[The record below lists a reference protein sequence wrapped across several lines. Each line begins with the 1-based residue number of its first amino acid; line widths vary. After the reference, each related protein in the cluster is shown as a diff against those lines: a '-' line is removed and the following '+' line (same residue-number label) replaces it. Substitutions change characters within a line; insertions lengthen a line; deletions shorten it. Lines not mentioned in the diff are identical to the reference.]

1 MKRIFLALLLLLSLS
16 LPAHALPKEGDEWI
30 RLDTPSFTFFSNATE
45 RTTHRIA
52 ANIERLR
59 SVLIQLNPDIKATS
73 DRPTFVYIFR
83 NAPAL
88 TPYKPIRN
96 GKRID
101 VDGLFV
107 ALNEANYMAFHA
119 EMSTDT
125 TALVYHE
132 YLHDLLRN
140 NYSSLPLWFEEGL
153 AEFYSTFKANDQFA
167 EIGHASPDHIRWLRE
182 NNLIPL
188 AQLFAMDQSSKTY
201 NEGYER
207 GVFYSESWALV
218 HYLMMGNEARRA
230 QALQYFHELASGVPG
245 PEAFRRAFN
254 TGEATL
260 EKELRDY
267 VRRSLFNYA
276 RFPVEPEAKLQAKV
290 VPLPRHELLTR
301 LGDLLASEGPEQS
314 AAAAE
319 HFRAALAAKP
329 DAGAAMAGLAR
340 LEEAAGRHEESRAL
354 RDKAVQLAPDDFSLQ
369 LRSAADLLAQGKDPA
384 TLEKARAALTRA
396 VQIRPDSGE
405 AWAAL
410 AETYNAATRS
420 DADPLPPQA
429 VTAYENAHRLRPRD
443 FAAAYNLVL
452 VYARTG
458 QRDKAAEL
466 IEKEIAPV
474 ASADQLR
481 IAWEGWIGEGRVE
494 AEDLIQQKKLD
505 EAAVVLEALKR
516 RAPADLSRP
525 LADRLA
531 EIKRVTDLNR
541 FAARYN
547 EAVALLQQ
555 KKTDEA
561 YAILTDLAANTPD
574 PQRAATARELADQ
587 VAAMRKAQK
596 PPAKKKKG

>member
-1 MKRIFLALLLLLSLS
+1 MKRIFLALLLLSLS
-16 LPAHALPKEGDEWI
+16 LPVHALPSERDEWI
-30 RLDTPSFTFFSNATE
+30 RFATPNFTFFSNATE

-52 ANIERLR
+52 ANLERLR
-59 SVLIQLNPDIKATS
+59 SVLIQLNPDLKTDMKTGS

-88 TPYKPIRN
+88 TPYKPMEN

-101 VDGLFV
+101 VDGLFMSRE
-107 ALNEANYMAFHA
+107 EANYMAFHA
-119 EMSTDT
+119 EMNTDT

-132 YLHDLLRN
+132 YLHDLLRKN
-140 NYSSLPLWFEEGL
+140 DFHLPLWFEEGL

-218 HYLMMGNEARRA
+218 HYLLMGNETRRA
-230 QALQYFHELASGVPG
+230 QAVQYFHALASGTPG
-245 PEAFRRAFN
+245 PEAFRTAFN

-290 VPLPRHELLTR
+290 EPLPRHELLTR
-301 LGDLLASEGPEQS
+301 LGDLLVSEGPEQS

-329 DAGAAMAGLAR
+329 DYGPAVAGLAR
-340 LEEAAGRHEESRAL
+340 IEEAAGHPEESRAL
-354 RDKAVQLAPDDFSLQ
+354 RDKAAQLAPDDFSLQ
-369 LRSAADLLAQGKDPA
+369 LRQAADLLAQGKDAA

-396 VQIRPDSGE
+396 VQLRPESGE
-405 AWAAL
+405 AWVAL
-410 AETYNAATRS
+410 AETYNDAT
-420 DADPLPPQA
+420 APPPQA

-443 FAAAYNLVL
+443 FATGYNLVL

-458 QRDKAAEL
+458 QREKAAEL

-494 AEDLIQQKKLD
+494 AEDLIGQHKLE
-505 EAAVVLEALKR
+505 EAAALLTALQR
-516 RAPADLSRP
+516 RVPAALTRP
-525 LADRLA
+525 ITDRLI
-531 EIKRVTDLNR
+531 EISRVTELNR

-555 KKTDEA
+555 KKIDEA
-561 YAILTDLAANTPD
+561 YAILTDLAATTPD
-574 PQRAATARELADQ
+574 PQRAATARELAEQ
-587 VAAMRKAQK
+587 VAAMRKARK
-596 PPAKKKKG
+596 PAAKKKG

>member
-1 MKRIFLALLLLLSLS
+1 MKRTFLALLLLSLS
-16 LPAHALPKEGDEWI
+16 LPAHALPKEKDEWI
-30 RLDTPSFTFFSNATE
+30 RLETPSFTFLSNATE

-59 SVLIQLNPDIKATS
+59 AVLIQLNPGMKAGTG
-73 DRPTFVYIFR
+73 RPTFVYIFR

-101 VDGLFV
+101 VDGLFI

-140 NYSSLPLWFEEGL
+140 NDSNLPLWFEEGL

-188 AQLFAMDQSSKTY
+188 AQLFAMDHSSKTY
-201 NEGYER
+201 TEGYER

-218 HYLMMGNEARRA
+218 HYLMMGNEARRT
-230 QALQYFHELASGVPG
+230 QALQYFNALASGVPG

-276 RFPVEPEAKLQAKV
+276 RFPVEPEAKLQA
-290 VPLPRHELLTR
+290 
-301 LGDLLASEGPEQS
+301 
-314 AAAAE
+314 
-319 HFRAALAAKP
+319 
-329 DAGAAMAGLAR
+329 
-340 LEEAAGRHEESRAL
+340 
-354 RDKAVQLAPDDFSLQ
+354 
-369 LRSAADLLAQGKDPA
+369 
-384 TLEKARAALTRA
+384 
-396 VQIRPDSGE
+396 
-405 AWAAL
+405 
-410 AETYNAATRS
+410 
-420 DADPLPPQA
+420 
-429 VTAYENAHRLRPRD
+429 
-443 FAAAYNLVL
+443 
-452 VYARTG
+452 
-458 QRDKAAEL
+458 
-466 IEKEIAPV
+466 
-474 ASADQLR
+474 
-481 IAWEGWIGEGRVE
+481 
-494 AEDLIQQKKLD
+494 
-505 EAAVVLEALKR
+505 
-516 RAPADLSRP
+516 
-525 LADRLA
+525 
-531 EIKRVTDLNR
+531 
-541 FAARYN
+541 
-547 EAVALLQQ
+547 VALLQQ

-574 PQRAATARELADQ
+574 PQRAAAARELADQ
-587 VAAMRKAQK
+587 IAATRKAQK
-596 PPAKKKKG
+596 PPRKKKG